1 MREKPTETLP
11 KKALPLFRLQAAINC
26 LLLALIPI
34 GYGVLLYF
42 FTIPIWPL
50 WLLIGAWIVHAIF
63 SIIIFPPIKWKRW
76 SYEVLEE
83 EIDLQYGVII
93 LKRTLIPMARVQH
106 VDTVQGPLLKKYQ
119 LSAVSISTAA
129 TVHTIPALSQEV
141 ADHLRDQIAELAA
154 VATDD

>member
-11 KKALPLFRLQAAINC
+11 EKALPLFRLQAAIQC
-26 LLLALIPI
+26 IITALVPI

-42 FTIPIWPL
+42 FSFPFWIL
-50 WLLIGAWIVHAIF
+50 WILIATWMIHMIFTVIV
-63 SIIIFPPIKWKRW
+63 FPPIKWKRW
-76 SYEVLEE
+76 SYEVLGE

-93 LKRTLIPMARVQH
+93 MKRTLVPMARVQH

-119 LSAVSISTAA
+119 LSAVTISTAA

-141 ADHLRDQIAELAA
+141 ADHLRDQIAALAA
-154 VATDD
+154 VAKDD